1 MKIKLFKKELDF
13 NISLKDIEIDKNNE
27 KIDNYR
33 KRISILLLFF
43 IIFSAL
49 TLMRKINNNEYSID
63 TKLSKNI
70 IANKDIEYSENILDD
85 VVLDR
90 IYKEAEVVYDID
102 EDIKNRQSAKFV
114 DFLEFITN
122 RDLKKDIENVDFKDV
137 LNDKNEKTEVL
148 ELNLSQNHISK
159 YLKENN
165 LNINIS
171 DILKFVDDNN
181 IEYYLNF
188 IKLLNLIYD
197 NGIEEKLNIH
207 NLLEKNNIDLK
218 EFEVNILKNFIVP
231 NLTINEE
238 KTKKNIDAKIEYIKD
253 NKNKIKKGDIL
264 AKKGDIITRELYNKM
279 SKLGFID
286 SNYKLSKIFN
296 FVFVLIFS
304 FVIFIYS
311 KKFLKKG
318 VNSNGYYPSLIIFIF
333 VNILNQLIGDETEFL
348 LFLIPFASISII
360 SSMLTKDKNFSMA
373 ISILS
378 NYMLAPN
385 LEWFLSMSLI
395 SMITILDNE
404 KLKNRIGLVKNGFKI
419 GAIQSFL
426 SIIWGLVYSYN
437 FTDLA
442 IIFILSLISGF
453 LTGMICLGIIPYFE
467 NTFNILTEIKLLELG
482 DYSFPLLKRL
492 LLEAPGTFYHSIMVG
507 ALAEQAAEKIGANPT
522 LARVGA
528 YYHDIGKLKRPLY
541 FVENQG
547 GIENLHNK
555 LNPSVSAL
563 ILTSHP
569 RDGYLL
575 AKQYGLSNEILQ
587 IIVEHHGT
595 TAVQYFYYKAVEI
608 GEKVSE
614 FDFRYVGPKPSTK
627 ESAIV
632 MLADSVEAAVRA
644 NSDKSREGIEE
655 TIRYLIKY
663 KMDDNQLTNSG
674 LTFTDIEKIV
684 EAFLNVLKAAYHER
698 IKYPKIN
705 DK

>member
-1 MKIKLFKKELDF
+1 MKIKIFRKELYLNIALNDID
-13 NISLKDIEIDKNNE
+13 NKKSNEKKTDRYKNRISL
-27 KIDNYR
+27 
-33 KRISILLLFF
+33 LLLFF
-43 IIFSAL
+43 ILFSLL
-49 TLMRKINNNEYSID
+49 TLVRKINFNEY
-63 TKLSKNI
+63 KLGSKLTTNI
-70 IANKDIEYSENILDD
+70 VSSKSIEYSENILDD
-85 VVLDR
+85 LVRDK
-90 IYKEAEVVYDID
+90 IYREAKPVYDKNKEI
-102 EDIKNRQSAKFV
+102 EDINTAKFV
-114 DFLEFITN
+114 SFLEFITKI
-122 RDLKKDIENVDFKDV
+122 DLNNIENADNTVIDQ
-137 LNDKNEKTEVL
+137 NINKNVIK
-148 ELNLSQNHISK
+148 K
-159 YLKENN
+159 YLKDNN
-165 LNINIS
+165 LNINSS
-171 DILKFVDDNN
+171 DVLKLIKGNNN
-181 IEYYLNF
+181 IEYYLNLVK
-188 IKLLNLIYD
+188 ILSLLYENGVTKDYNIQKLFEDNNVSLNEY
-197 NGIEEKLNIH
+197 ET
-207 NLLEKNNIDLK
+207 
-218 EFEVNILKNFIVP
+218 NILKSFISP
-231 NLTINEE
+231 NLSVNAE
-238 KTKKNIDAKIEYIKD
+238 KTKKSIDDKIELVKNSKAKI
-253 NKNKIKKGDIL
+253 NKSDVI
-264 AKKGDIITRELYNKM
+264 AKKGDVITKDVYR
-279 SKLGFID
+279 
-286 SNYKLSKIFN
+286 KLSVLGLVDMKYKASLIFN

-304 FVIFIYS
+304 FVIFFYS
-311 KKFLKKG
+311 KKLLEKG
-318 VNSNGYYPSLIIFIF
+318 VNSNGFYPTLIMFILI
-333 VNILNQLIGDETEFL
+333 NILNQILTNDIVIL

-360 SSMLTKDKNFSMA
+360 SSMLTKDKNYSIA
-373 ISILS
+373 ISLLT

-385 LEWFLSMSLI
+385 LEWFLAMGLISLI
-395 SMITILDNE
+395 AITNNE
-404 KLKNRIGLVKNGFKI
+404 KLKNRIDLVKNGFKI
-419 GAIQSFL
+419 SVIQAFL
-426 SIIWGLVYSYN
+426 ALIWGLVYSYD

-442 IIFILSLISGF
+442 LIYLFSLLSGF
-453 LTGMICLGIIPYFE
+453 LTGMICLGLAPYFE

-507 ALAEQAAEKIGANPT
+507 ALSEQAAQKIGANPT

-569 RDGYLL
+569 RDGFIL
-575 AKQYGLSNEILQ
+575 AKQYGLPNEILQ

-614 FDFRYVGPKPSTK
+614 YDFRYIGPKPSTK
-627 ESAIV
+627 EAAIV

-663 KMDDNQLTNSG
+663 KMDDNQLINSG

-684 EAFLNVLKAAYHER
+684 EAFLTVLKAAYHER